1 MKASKESKTLKFE
14 EAVEQLE
21 SIVQEM
27 ENDQL
32 PLDQLIQRYE
42 DGTKLV
48 KFCQEKLSDAEQKVE
63 ILTNPSKAAS
73 KEKSSSTDD
82 LELQ

>member
-1 MKASKESKTLKFE
+1 MKASKELKSLKFE

-42 DGTKLV
+42 EGTKLIQH
-48 KFCQEKLSDAEQKVE
+48 CQQKLSEAEQKVE
-63 ILTNPSKAAS
+63 ILTQNK
-73 KEKSSSTDD
+73 KLDKTDTP
-82 LELQ
+82 